1 MKNSKRMIKDR
12 QNGILEYLKK
22 NNSADVNHLAA
33 LFHVTPMTVRRDL
46 DALESQGSVRRFFGG
61 VEYLSGPEDTAAA
74 LPDTDSVSL
83 RKSAIA
89 RAAAAMIEDGDTVF
103 MNSSSTALLALE
115 EMGNKSIFVI
125 TNNGRSLYARRGG
138 NVELFLTG
146 GTVYGQKQSLVGEFA
161 LKTLSQVTATKCII
175 GVSGI
180 SVTGGITS
188 TVVQETTIN
197 HQMLARCSGDKI
209 VVAEGFKIGLKHN
222 FFSGNVSDITH
233 LITDSTAD
241 PVQLE
246 KLRQQNIKIILVDQS
261 NTPPQAMGC

>member
-1 MKNSKRMIKDR
+1 MKNSKEMIQDR
-12 QNGILEYLKK
+12 QNGILEYLRK
-22 NNSADVNHLAA
+22 NSSADINLLAN

-46 DALESQGSVRRFFGG
+46 DVLESQGYVRRFFGG
-61 VEYLSGPEDTAAA
+61 VEYISVPGGTTVPQPDAAA
-74 LPDTDSVSL
+74 VSSQ
-83 RKSAIA
+83 KTAIA

-115 EMGNKSIFVI
+115 ELGNKSIFVI
-125 TNNGRSLYARRGG
+125 TNNGRSLYAKRGS

-197 HQMLARCSGDKI
+197 HQMLARCSGEKI

-222 FFSGNVSDITH
+222 FFSGNASDITH
-233 LITDSTAD
+233 LVTDSTAD

-246 KLRQQNIKIILVDQS
+246 KLRQQNIQIILVDQ
-261 NTPPQAMGC
+261 